1 MIPRLAL
8 IGLALAVLSAAGCND
23 TASSSSSEQADSLA
37 AAAPA
42 DSQQAARTAPDAP
55 DNGKSVEERVA
66 EASTAARVKIALLE
80 TQALEDFTFEPRVKG
95 DRLTLRGDVATRT
108 QREKAADV
116 AEDVD
121 GVDEVTNKLLV
132 AGREVKP
139 PEQEESPE
147 QIAEAQTSQK
157 NEQSAASSNTS
168 DQKDTSAQQQSGDG
182 KKASSD
188 QKKKKAS
195 SDAEYYTVKSG
206 DSLWNIARKHDTSV
220 SKIKQL
226 NNLSSNSLHP
236 GDELRVR

>member
-1 MIPRLAL
+1 
-8 IGLALAVLSAAGCND
+8 
-23 TASSSSSEQADSLA
+23 
-37 AAAPA
+37 
-42 DSQQAARTAPDAP
+42 
-55 DNGKSVEERVA
+55 
-66 EASTAARVKIALLE
+66 
-80 TQALEDFTFEPRVKG
+80 
-95 DRLTLRGDVATRT
+95 
-108 QREKAADV
+108 
-116 AEDVD
+116 
-121 GVDEVTNKLLV
+121 V

-188 QKKKKAS
+188 QKAS